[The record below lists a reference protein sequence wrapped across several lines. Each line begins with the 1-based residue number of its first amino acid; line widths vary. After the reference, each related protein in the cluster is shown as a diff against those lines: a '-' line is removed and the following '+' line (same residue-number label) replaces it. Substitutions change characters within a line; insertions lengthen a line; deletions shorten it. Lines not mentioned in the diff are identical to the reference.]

1 MQRRVNEE
9 RGGRRALEKM
19 LRGSQE
25 LFEGI
30 KGAYPRAM
38 FKAVGYT
45 KEDLKKPIIGV
56 VSAWSEMHPGSYG
69 NKELAQFVKAG
80 VWAAGGTPVE
90 FHTIAVCDAVAQ
102 GLGMHYSLPSRELVA
117 AEIELMVG
125 AGGFDGLV
133 LIPSC
138 DKSPVGMLMAAARL
152 NIPTIFL
159 PPGPMLSHFDGNGEQ
174 RVMSDIKEAMGAFK
188 KQLITDEQF
197 EAIESDTCATIG
209 VCGMMG
215 TGNTMGCLI
224 EALGMSLPETA
235 TTPTVYAEKRRQA
248 KKTGERILEMVHE
261 NLRPRQILTPD
272 NLDNAVR
279 FLMAIGGSTNT
290 ILHLPALAQE
300 AGFELSLDR
309 IDELSGATPCIAKF
323 KPSSKFS
330 LWDFFQ
336 AGGVGAILG
345 ILEPLINKDVL
356 TVTGKTIASYS
367 QEVKNWEAI
376 RPLNN
381 PFHPQGGVV
390 ILKGNLAPDGAV
402 IKVSG
407 IKNAPTRQV
416 GTAKTFDSEE
426 NLMDHIMNKEIKPGD
441 VLVIRYE
448 GPAGGPGM
456 REMSIPAALLTGMGL
471 GDSVAMITDGRF
483 SGATKGFCIGHVTPE
498 AHVGGPI
505 AIVQDGD
512 SIEVDIEHKQ
522 LNLLISPEEMAERLA
537 KLPPRKPPVDTGFLG
552 LYCRNVG
559 QANHGALLEN
569 RD

>member
-1 MQRRVNEE
+1 MK
-9 RGGRRALEKM
+9 KM
-19 LRGSQE
+19 LRGSEE

-38 FKAVGYT
+38 FKSVGYT

-56 VSAWSEMHPGSYG
+56 VSAWSEMHPGSYS

-102 GLGMHYSLPSRELVA
+102 GLGMHYSLPSREIIA

-152 NIPTIFL
+152 DIPTIFL
-159 PPGPMLSHFDGNGEQ
+159 PPGPMLSHFDENGQQ
-174 RVMSDIKEAMGAFK
+174 RVMSDIKEAMGSNK

-197 EAIESDTCATIG
+197 EAIESDTCATVG

-224 EALGMSLPETA
+224 ETLGMSLPETA

-248 KKTGERILEMVHE
+248 KKTGERILEMVRE
-261 NLRPRQILTPD
+261 NLRPRQILTPA

-290 ILHLPALAQE
+290 ILHLPALARE
-300 AGFELSLDR
+300 AGFELTLDR
-309 IDELSGATPCIAKF
+309 IDELSGATPCVAKF

-345 ILEPLINKDVL
+345 ILEPLINMDVL
-356 TVTGKTIASYS
+356 TVTGKTIATYS
-367 QEVKNWEAI
+367 QEVRNWEAI

-426 NLMDHIMNKEIKPGD
+426 DLMDHIMNKEIKPGD

-505 AIVQDGD
+505 AVVQDGD
-512 SIEVDIEHKQ
+512 MIEVDIEHKQ
-522 LNLLISPEEMAERLA
+522 LNLLISPEEMGERLA
-537 KLPPRKPPVDTGFLG
+537 KLSPRKPPADTGFLG

-569 RD
+569 KD

>member
-1 MQRRVNEE
+1 
-9 RGGRRALEKM
+9 
-19 LRGSQE
+19 
-25 LFEGI
+25 
-30 KGAYPRAM
+30 
-38 FKAVGYT
+38 
-45 KEDLKKPIIGV
+45 
-56 VSAWSEMHPGSYG
+56 
-69 NKELAQFVKAG
+69 
-80 VWAAGGTPVE
+80 
-90 FHTIAVCDAVAQ
+90 
-102 GLGMHYSLPSRELVA
+102 
-117 AEIELMVG
+117 MVG

-152 NIPTIFL
+152 DIPTIFL
-159 PPGPMLSHFDGNGEQ
+159 PPGPMLSHFDENGQQ
-174 RVMSDIKEAMGAFK
+174 RVMSDIKEAMGSNK

-197 EAIESDTCATIG
+197 EAIESDTCATVG

-224 EALGMSLPETA
+224 ETLGMSLPETA

-248 KKTGERILEMVHE
+248 KKTGERILEMVRE
-261 NLRPRQILTPD
+261 NLRPRQILTPA

-290 ILHLPALAQE
+290 ILHLPALARE
-300 AGFELSLDR
+300 AGFELTLDR
-309 IDELSGATPCIAKF
+309 IDELSGATPCVAKF

-345 ILEPLINKDVL
+345 ILEPLINMDVL
-356 TVTGKTIASYS
+356 TVTGKTIATYS
-367 QEVKNWEAI
+367 QEVRNWEAI

-426 NLMDHIMNKEIKPGD
+426 DLMDHIMNKEIKPGD

-505 AIVQDGD
+505 AVVQDGD
-512 SIEVDIEHKQ
+512 MIEVDIEHKQ
-522 LNLLISPEEMAERLA
+522 LNLLISPEEMGERLA
-537 KLPPRKPPVDTGFLG
+537 KLSPRKPPADTGFLG

-569 RD
+569 KD